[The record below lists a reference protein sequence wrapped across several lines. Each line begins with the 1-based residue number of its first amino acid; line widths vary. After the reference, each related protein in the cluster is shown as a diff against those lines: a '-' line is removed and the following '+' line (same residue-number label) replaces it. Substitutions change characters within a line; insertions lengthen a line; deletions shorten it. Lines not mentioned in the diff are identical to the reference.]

1 MRNLLIFISKYNAFF
16 LFIIFEI
23 ISLTTFVNYNNF
35 QKATFI
41 SSSNAVVGNIYLKA
55 DQITD
60 YFKLGITNDSLSK
73 ENARLRNQL
82 KSSFYV
88 DSSVKKTVID
98 TVYKQQ
104 YTYISA
110 RVINNSFT
118 RRNNYLTINRGSN
131 AGIKKGMGV
140 ICSSGVVGIVTFTG
154 PNLATVQSL
163 LHENTRISAML
174 LADSTNIN
182 IGSLI
187 WDNNLDATKAL
198 LINYMKQAKIKKGM
212 PVVTSG
218 YSLFPAG
225 TMLGHTNNMD
235 VKDSNNGTG
244 IEVNLSVNF
253 SNLQY
258 VYVVTNKLGPE
269 QERLEAQEKQ

>member
-1 MRNLLIFISKYNAFF
+1 MRNLLIFITKYNAFF

-23 ISLTTFVNYNNF
+23 IALITFVKNNDF

-41 SSSNAVVGNIYLKA
+41 SSSNEVVGNIYLKV
-55 DQITD
+55 DKLTD
-60 YFKLGITNDSLSK
+60 YLKLGITNDSLAQ
-73 ENARLRNQL
+73 ENARLHNQL

-88 DSSVKKTVID
+88 DSSVVKTVSD
-98 TVYKQQ
+98 SVYKQQ

-110 RVINNSFT
+110 RVINNSFN

-131 AGIKKGMGV
+131 AGIVKGMGV
-140 ICSSGVVGIVTFTG
+140 ISSSGVVGIVTYTG

-174 LADSTNIN
+174 ADSNN
-182 IGSLI
+182 VGSLI
-187 WDNNLDATKAL
+187 WDNNLDPTKAM
-198 LINYMKQAKIKKGM
+198 LINFMKQVKIKRGT

-218 YSLFPAG
+218 YSLFPTG
-225 TMLGHTNNMD
+225 TMLGHISNLD
-235 VKDSNNGTG
+235 VKDSNNSTG

-258 VYVVTNKLGPE
+258 VYVVKNKLALE
-269 QERLEAQEKQ
+269 QQSLEAQEKQ

>member
-16 LFIIFEI
+16 LFIIFEVA
-23 ISLTTFVNYNNF
+23 SLVIFVNYNNF

-41 SSSNAVVGNIYLKA
+41 SSSNEAVGNIYLKVN
-55 DQITD
+55 QLTD
-60 YFKLGITNDSLSK
+60 YFKLGITNDSLAR

-88 DSSVKKTVID
+88 DSSTVKTVSD

-110 RVINNSFT
+110 RVINNSFN

-131 AGIKKGMGV
+131 AGITKGMGV
-140 ICSSGVVGIVTFTG
+140 ICSSGVVGIVTYTG
-154 PNLATVQSL
+154 PNLSTIQSL

-174 LADSTNIN
+174 ADSNN
-182 IGSLI
+182 VGSLI
-187 WDNNLDATKAL
+187 WDNNLDPTKAM
-198 LINYMKQAKIKKGM
+198 LINFMKQVRIKKGT

-218 YSLFPAG
+218 YSLFPTG
-225 TMLGHTNNMD
+225 TMLGYINRLD
-235 VKDSNNGTG
+235 AKDSNNGTG

-253 SNLQY
+253 SNIQY
-258 VYVVTNKLGPE
+258 VYVVTNKLAQE
-269 QERLEAQEKQ
+269 QQGLEALEKQ

>member
-23 ISLTTFVNYNNF
+23 IALTTFIKNNDF

-41 SSSNAVVGNIYLKA
+41 SSSNEVVGNIYLKV
-55 DQITD
+55 DQLTD
-60 YFKLGITNDSLSK
+60 YLKLGITNDSLAQ

-88 DSSVKKTVID
+88 DSSVVKTVSD
-98 TVYKQQ
+98 TIYKQQ

-110 RVINNSFT
+110 RVINNSFN

-131 AGIKKGMGV
+131 AGITKGDGV
-140 ICSSGVVGIVTFTG
+140 ISSSGVVGIVINTG
-154 PNLATVQSL
+154 PDLATVQSL

-174 LADSTNIN
+174 ADSNN
-182 IGSLI
+182 VGSLI
-187 WDNNLDATKAL
+187 WDNNLDPTKAM
-198 LINYMKQAKIKKGM
+198 LINFMKQVKIKRGT

-218 YSLFPAG
+218 YSLFPTG
-225 TMLGHTNNMD
+225 TMLGHISNLD

-258 VYVVTNKLGPE
+258 VYVVKNKLALE
-269 QERLEAQEKQ
+269 QQGLEAQEKQ

>member
-23 ISLTTFVNYNNF
+23 IALVIFIKNNDF

-41 SSSNAVVGNIYLKA
+41 SSSNEVVGNIYLKV
-55 DQITD
+55 DQLTD
-60 YFKLGITNDSLSK
+60 YLKLGITNDSLAQ

-88 DSSVKKTVID
+88 DSSVVKTVND
-98 TVYKQQ
+98 TINKQQ
-104 YTYISA
+104 YTYIAA
-110 RVINNSFT
+110 RVINNSFN

-131 AGIKKGMGV
+131 AGILKGMGV
-140 ICSSGVVGIVTFTG
+140 ICSSGVVGIVTYTG
-154 PNLATVQSL
+154 PDLSTVQSL

-174 LADSTNIN
+174 ADSNN
-182 IGSLI
+182 VGSLI
-187 WDNNLDATKAL
+187 WDNNLDPTKAM
-198 LINYMKQAKIKKGM
+198 LINFMKQVKIKKGT

-218 YSLFPAG
+218 YSLFPTG
-225 TMLGHTNNMD
+225 TMLGHINNLD

-258 VYVVTNKLGPE
+258 VYVVTNKLAQE
-269 QERLEAQEKQ
+269 QQSLEAQEKQ

>member
-1 MRNLLIFISKYNAFF
+1 MRNLLIFITKYNAFF
-16 LFIIFEI
+16 LFVIFEI
-23 ISLTTFVNYNNF
+23 IALTIFVKNNNF

-41 SSSNAVVGNIYLKA
+41 SSSNKIVGNIYLKV
-55 DQITD
+55 DQLTD
-60 YFKLGITNDSLSK
+60 YLKLGITNDSLAQ

-88 DSSVKKTVID
+88 DSSVVKTVSD

-110 RVINNSFT
+110 RVINNSFN

-131 AGIKKGMGV
+131 AGIAKGMGV
-140 ICSSGVVGIVTFTG
+140 ISSSGVVGIVINTG
-154 PNLATVQSL
+154 PDLSTVQSL

-174 LADSTNIN
+174 ADSNN
-182 IGSLI
+182 VGSLI
-187 WDNNLDATKAL
+187 WDNNLDPTKAM
-198 LINYMKQAKIKKGM
+198 LINYMKQVKIKRGT

-218 YSLFPAG
+218 YSLFPTG
-225 TMLGHTNNMD
+225 TMLGRISNLD
-235 VKDSNNGTG
+235 VKGSNNGTG

-258 VYVVTNKLGPE
+258 VYVVKNKLALE
-269 QERLEAQEKQ
+269 QQSLEAQEKQ

>member
-16 LFIIFEI
+16 LFVIFEI
-23 ISLTTFVNYNNF
+23 VSLVTFVNYNNF

-41 SSSNAVVGNIYLKA
+41 SSSNQLVGTIYLKV

-60 YFKLGITNDSLSK
+60 YFKLGITNDSLSR

-88 DSSVKKTVID
+88 DSSVVKTVSD

-104 YTYISA
+104 YTYIAA

-131 AGIKKGMGV
+131 AGITKGMGV

-154 PNLATVQSL
+154 PNLSTIQSL

-174 LADSTNIN
+174 ADSNN
-182 IGSLI
+182 VGSLI
-187 WDNNLDATKAL
+187 WDNNLDPTKAM
-198 LINYMKQAKIKKGM
+198 LINIMKQVKIKKGT

-225 TMLGHTNNMD
+225 TMLGHINRLD
-235 VKDSNNGTG
+235 AKDSSNGTS

-258 VYVVTNKLGPE
+258 VYVVTNKLGAE
-269 QERLEAQEKQ
+269 QQGLEAQEKQ

>member
-1 MRNLLIFISKYNAFF
+1 MRNLLIFITKYNAFF

-23 ISLTTFVNYNNF
+23 TALITFVKYNNF
-35 QKATFI
+35 QQATFI
-41 SSSNAVVGNIYLKA
+41 SSSNEVVGTIYSKV
-55 DQITD
+55 DQLTD
-60 YFKLGITNDSLSK
+60 YFKLGITNDSLAS

-88 DSSVKKTVID
+88 DSSKVKTVND
-98 TVYKQQ
+98 TINKQQ

-118 RRNNYLTINRGSN
+118 GRNNYLTINRGSN
-131 AGIKKGMGV
+131 AGITKGMGV
-140 ICSSGVVGIVTFTG
+140 ISGSGVVGIVTNTG

-163 LHENTRISAML
+163 LHENTRISVM
-174 LADSTNIN
+174 LADSNN

-187 WDNNLDATKAL
+187 WDNNLDPTKAM
-198 LINYMKQAKIKKGM
+198 LINFMKQVKIKKGT

-225 TMLGHTNNMD
+225 TMLGYVNRLDAKN
-235 VKDSNNGTG
+235 SSNGTD
-244 IEVNLSVNF
+244 IEVSLSVNF
-253 SNLQY
+253 TSLQY
-258 VYVVTNKLGPE
+258 VYVVTNKLAQE
-269 QERLEAQEKQ
+269 QQRLEAQEKQ

>member
-1 MRNLLIFISKYNAFF
+1 MRNLLIFITKYNAFF

-23 ISLTTFVNYNNF
+23 IALTTFVKNNDF

-41 SSSNAVVGNIYLKA
+41 SSSNEVVGNIYLKV
-55 DQITD
+55 DQLTD
-60 YFKLGITNDSLSK
+60 YLKLGITNDSLAQ

-88 DSSVKKTVID
+88 DSSVVKTVSD

-110 RVINNSFT
+110 RVINNSFN

-131 AGIKKGMGV
+131 AGITKGMGV
-140 ICSSGVVGIVTFTG
+140 ISSSGVVGIVTYTG
-154 PNLATVQSL
+154 PDLATVQSL

-174 LADSTNIN
+174 ADSNN
-182 IGSLI
+182 VGSLV
-187 WDNNLDATKAL
+187 WDNNLDPTKAM
-198 LINYMKQAKIKKGM
+198 LINFMKQIKIKKGT

-218 YSLFPAG
+218 YSLFPTG
-225 TMLGHTNNMD
+225 TMLGHISNLD

-258 VYVVTNKLGPE
+258 VYVVKNKLALQQQG
-269 QERLEAQEKQ
+269 LEALEKQ

>member
-16 LFIIFEI
+16 LFIIFEVT
-23 ISLTTFVNYNNF
+23 SLVLFVKYNNF

-41 SSSNAVVGNIYLKA
+41 SSSNEAVGNIYLKVN
-55 DQITD
+55 QLTD
-60 YFKLGITNDSLSK
+60 YFKLGITNDSLAR
-73 ENARLRNQL
+73 ENASLRNQL

-88 DSSVKKTVID
+88 DSSSVKTVSD
-98 TVYKQQ
+98 TIYKQQ
-104 YTYISA
+104 YSYIA
-110 RVINNSFT
+110 AKVINNSFN

-131 AGIKKGMGV
+131 AGITKGMGV
-140 ICSSGVVGIVTFTG
+140 ICGSGVVGIVTQTG
-154 PNLATVQSL
+154 PNLSTVQSL

-174 LADSTNIN
+174 IDSNN
-182 IGSLI
+182 VGSLI
-187 WDNNLDATKAL
+187 WDNNLDPTKAM
-198 LINYMKQAKIKKGM
+198 LINILKQVKIKRGT

-225 TMLGHTNNMD
+225 TMLGHINRLD
-235 VKDSNNGTG
+235 AKDSNNGTG

-258 VYVVTNKLGPE
+258 VYVVTNKLAQE
-269 QERLEAQEKQ
+269 QQSLEAQEKQ

>member
-23 ISLTTFVNYNNF
+23 IALVTFVKNNDF

-41 SSSNAVVGNIYLKA
+41 SSSNEVVGNIYLKV
-55 DQITD
+55 DQLTD
-60 YFKLGITNDSLSK
+60 YLKLGITNDSLAQ

-88 DSSVKKTVID
+88 DSSVVKTVND
-98 TVYKQQ
+98 TVNKQQ
-104 YTYISA
+104 YTYIAA
-110 RVINNSFT
+110 RVINNSFN

-131 AGIKKGMGV
+131 AGVMKGMGV
-140 ICSSGVVGIVTFTG
+140 ICSSGVVGIVTYTG
-154 PNLATVQSL
+154 PDLATVQSL

-174 LADSTNIN
+174 ADSNN
-182 IGSLI
+182 VGSLI
-187 WDNNLDATKAL
+187 WDNNLDPTKAM
-198 LINYMKQAKIKKGM
+198 LINFMKQVKIKKGT

-218 YSLFPAG
+218 YSLFPTG
-225 TMLGHTNNMD
+225 TMLGHINNLD

-258 VYVVTNKLGPE
+258 VYVVTNKLAQE
-269 QERLEAQEKQ
+269 QQSLEAQEKQ

>member
-23 ISLTTFVNYNNF
+23 IALVTFVKNNNF

-41 SSSNAVVGNIYLKA
+41 SSSNEVVGNVYLKV
-55 DQITD
+55 DQLTD
-60 YFKLGITNDSLSK
+60 YLKLGITNDSLAQ

-82 KSSFYV
+82 KSSYYV
-88 DSSVKKTVID
+88 DSSVVKTVND
-98 TVYKQQ
+98 TVNKQQ

-110 RVINNSFT
+110 RVINNSFN

-131 AGIKKGMGV
+131 AGIMKGMGV
-140 ICSSGVVGIVTFTG
+140 ISGSGVVGIVTYTG
-154 PNLATVQSL
+154 PNLSTIQSL

-174 LADSTNIN
+174 ADSNN
-182 IGSLI
+182 VGSLI
-187 WDNNLDATKAL
+187 WDNNLDPTKAM
-198 LINYMKQAKIKKGM
+198 LINFMKQVKIKKGTA
-212 PVVTSG
+212 VVTSG
-218 YSLFPAG
+218 YSLFPTG
-225 TMLGHTNNMD
+225 TMLGHINNLD

-258 VYVVTNKLGPE
+258 VYVVINKLAQE
-269 QERLEAQEKQ
+269 QQSLEAQEKQ

>member
-1 MRNLLIFISKYNAFF
+1 MRNLLIFITKYNAFF

-23 ISLTTFVNYNNF
+23 TSLVFFLQYNDF
-35 QKATFI
+35 QKSSFI
-41 SSSNAVVGNIYLKA
+41 NSSNEVIGQIYAKENQLTDYLK
-55 DQITD
+55 
-60 YFKLGITNDSLSK
+60 LNSVNDSLSR

-88 DSSVKKTVID
+88 DSSQTKTVTD
-98 TVYKQQ
+98 SVFKQQ
-104 YTYISA
+104 YTYIA
-110 RVINNSFT
+110 AKVINNSFN

-131 AGIKKGMGV
+131 AGVKKGMGV
-140 ICSSGVVGIVTFTG
+140 ICASGVVGIVTYSG

-174 LADSTNIN
+174 TDSNN
-182 IGSLI
+182 VGSLI
-187 WDNNLDATKAL
+187 WDNNLDPTKAM
-198 LINYMKQAKIKKGM
+198 LINIMKQVKIKRGT

-218 YSLFPAG
+218 YSLFPEG
-225 TMLGHTNNMD
+225 TLLGNISKLD
-235 VKDSNNGTG
+235 ARDSNNGTG

-258 VYVVTNKLGPE
+258 VYVVTNKLALE
-269 QERLEAQEKQ
+269 QQSLEAREKQ

>member
-23 ISLTTFVNYNNF
+23 IALVTFVKNNNF
-35 QKATFI
+35 QKETFI
-41 SSSNAVVGNIYLKA
+41 TSSNEVVGNIYLKVN
-55 DQITD
+55 QLTD
-60 YFKLGITNDSLSK
+60 YLKLGITNDSLAR

-82 KSSFYV
+82 KTSYYV
-88 DSSVKKTVID
+88 DSSQVKTVND
-98 TVYKQQ
+98 TIYKQQ

-110 RVINNSFT
+110 KVINNSFN

-131 AGIKKGMGV
+131 AGITKGMGV
-140 ICSSGVVGIVTFTG
+140 ICSSGAVGIVTYTS

-174 LADSTNIN
+174 ADSNN
-182 IGSLI
+182 VGSLI
-187 WDNNLDATKAL
+187 WDNNLDPTKAM
-198 LINYMKQAKIKKGM
+198 LIGIMKQVKIKVGT

-218 YSLFPAG
+218 FSLFPEG
-225 TMLGHTNNMD
+225 TLLGRINNLNA
-235 VKDSNNGTG
+235 KDSNNGTG

-258 VYVVTNKLGPE
+258 VYVVVNKLAKE
-269 QERLEAQEKQ
+269 QEQLEAQEKP

>member
-16 LFIIFEI
+16 LFVIFEVA
-23 ISLTTFVNYNNF
+23 SLVIFVNYNNF

-41 SSSNAVVGNIYLKA
+41 SSSNEVVGNIYAKA
-55 DQITD
+55 DQLTD
-60 YFKLGITNDSLSK
+60 YLKLNITNDSLAS

-88 DSSVKKTVID
+88 DSSIVKTVND
-98 TVYKQQ
+98 TINKQQ

-110 RVINNSFT
+110 RVINNSFN

-131 AGIKKGMGV
+131 AGITKGMGV
-140 ICSSGVVGIVTFTG
+140 ISSSGVVGIVTFTG
-154 PNLATVQSL
+154 PNLATIQSL

-174 LADSTNIN
+174 TDSNN
-182 IGSLI
+182 VGSLI
-187 WDNNLDATKAL
+187 WDNNLDPTKAM
-198 LINYMKQAKIKKGM
+198 LINYMKQIKIKLGT

-218 YSLFPAG
+218 YSLFPKG
-225 TMLGHTNNMD
+225 TMLGHISKLDAKNS
-235 VKDSNNGTG
+235 SNGSG

-258 VYVVTNKLGPE
+258 VYVVTNKLAQE
-269 QERLEAQEKQ
+269 QEKLEAQEKQ

>member
-23 ISLTTFVNYNNF
+23 IALITFVKNNNF

-41 SSSNAVVGNIYLKA
+41 SSSNEVVGNVYLKV
-55 DQITD
+55 DQLTN
-60 YFKLGITNDSLSK
+60 YLKLGITNDSLAQ

-82 KSSFYV
+82 KSSFYI
-88 DSSVKKTVID
+88 DSSVVKTVND
-98 TVYKQQ
+98 TVNKQQ
-104 YTYISA
+104 YTYIAA
-110 RVINNSFT
+110 RVINNSFS

-131 AGIKKGMGV
+131 AGIMKGMGV
-140 ICSSGVVGIVTFTG
+140 ISSSGVVGIVTNTS

-174 LADSTNIN
+174 ADSNN
-182 IGSLI
+182 VGSLI
-187 WDNNLDATKAL
+187 WDNNLDPTKAM
-198 LINYMKQAKIKKGM
+198 LINFMKQVKIKKGT

-218 YSLFPAG
+218 YSLFPTG
-225 TMLGHTNNMD
+225 TMLGHINNLD

-258 VYVVTNKLGPE
+258 VYVVTNKLAQE
-269 QERLEAQEKQ
+269 QQSLEAQEKQ

>member
-16 LFIIFEI
+16 LFVIFEVTSI
-23 ISLTTFVNYNNF
+23 VVFIKYNNF

-41 SSSNAVVGNIYLKA
+41 SSSNEAIGNVYLKV
-55 DQITD
+55 DQLTD
-60 YFKLGITNDSLSK
+60 YLKLTNINDSLSR

-88 DSSVKKTVID
+88 DSSTVKTVTD
-98 TVYKQQ
+98 TIFKQQ

-110 RVINNSFT
+110 RVINNSFN

-131 AGIKKGMGV
+131 AGITKGMGV
-140 ICSSGVVGIVTFTG
+140 ICSTGVVGIVTFTG
-154 PNLATVQSL
+154 PNLSTVQSL

-174 LADSTNIN
+174 TDSNN
-182 IGSLI
+182 VGSLI
-187 WDNNLDATKAL
+187 WDNNLDPTKAM
-198 LINYMKQAKIKKGM
+198 LINIMKQVKIKRGT

-225 TMLGHTNNMD
+225 TMLGHINKLD
-235 VKDSNNGTG
+235 AKDSSNGTG

-258 VYVVTNKLGPE
+258 VYVVTNKMAQE
-269 QERLEAQEKQ
+269 QGALEAREKP

>member
-23 ISLTTFVNYNNF
+23 TSLIIFVKYNNF
-35 QKATFI
+35 QQATFI
-41 SSSNAVVGNIYLKA
+41 SSSNEVVGTIYAKV
-55 DQITD
+55 DQLTD
-60 YFKLGITNDSLSK
+60 YFKLGITNDSLAS

-88 DSSVKKTVID
+88 DSSVVKTVND
-98 TVYKQQ
+98 TVNKQQ

-110 RVINNSFT
+110 RVINNSFN

-131 AGIKKGMGV
+131 AGITKGMGV
-140 ICSSGVVGIVTFTG
+140 ISGSGVVGIVTNTG

-174 LADSTNIN
+174 ADSNN

-187 WDNNLDATKAL
+187 WDNNLDPTKAM
-198 LINYMKQAKIKKGM
+198 LINIMKQIKIKKGT

-225 TMLGHTNNMD
+225 TMLGYVNRLDAKN
-235 VKDSNNGTG
+235 SSNGTD
-244 IEVNLSVNF
+244 IEVRLSVNF
-253 SNLQY
+253 SSLQY
-258 VYVVTNKLGPE
+258 VYVVTNKLAQE
-269 QERLEAQEKQ
+269 QQSLEAQEKQ

>member
-23 ISLTTFVNYNNF
+23 IALITFVKNNNF

-41 SSSNAVVGNIYLKA
+41 SSSNEVVGTIYLKV
-55 DQITD
+55 DQLTD
-60 YFKLGITNDSLSK
+60 YLKLGITNDSLAQ

-88 DSSVKKTVID
+88 DSSVVKRVTDSI
-98 TVYKQQ
+98 YKQQ

-110 RVINNSFT
+110 KVINNSFN

-131 AGIKKGMGV
+131 AGITKGMGV
-140 ICSSGVVGIVTFTG
+140 ICSSGVVGIVTYTG
-154 PNLATVQSL
+154 PNLSTIQSL
-163 LHENTRISAML
+163 LHENTRVSAML
-174 LADSTNIN
+174 TDSNN
-182 IGSLI
+182 VGSII
-187 WDNNLDATKAL
+187 WDNNLDPTKAM
-198 LINYMKQAKIKKGM
+198 LINFMKQVKIKKGT

-218 YSLFPAG
+218 YSLFPTG
-225 TMLGHTNNMD
+225 TMIGYISRPD

-244 IEVNLSVNF
+244 IEVKLSVNF
-253 SNLQY
+253 SSLQY
-258 VYVVTNKLGPE
+258 VYVIKNKLALE
-269 QERLEAQEKQ
+269 QQGLEAQEKQ

>member
-1 MRNLLIFISKYNAFF
+1 MRNLLIFITKYNAFF

-23 ISLTTFVNYNNF
+23 IALTTFVKNNNF

-41 SSSNAVVGNIYLKA
+41 SSSNEVVGNIYLKV
-55 DQITD
+55 DKLTD
-60 YFKLGITNDSLSK
+60 YLKLGITNDSLAQ
-73 ENARLRNQL
+73 ENARLHNQL

-88 DSSVKKTVID
+88 DSSVVKTVSD
-98 TVYKQQ
+98 SVYKQQ

-110 RVINNSFT
+110 RVINNSFN

-131 AGIKKGMGV
+131 AGIVKGMGV
-140 ICSSGVVGIVTFTG
+140 ISSSGVVGIVTYTG

-174 LADSTNIN
+174 ADSNN
-182 IGSLI
+182 VGSLI
-187 WDNNLDATKAL
+187 WDNNLDPTKAM
-198 LINYMKQAKIKKGM
+198 LINFMKQVKIKRGT

-218 YSLFPAG
+218 YSLFPTG
-225 TMLGHTNNMD
+225 TMLGHISNLD
-235 VKDSNNGTG
+235 VKDSNNSTG

-258 VYVVTNKLGPE
+258 VYVVKNKLALE
-269 QERLEAQEKQ
+269 QQSLEAQEKQ

>member
-23 ISLTTFVNYNNF
+23 ISLVIFVKYNNF

-41 SSSNAVVGNIYLKA
+41 SSSNEAVGNIYLKVN
-55 DQITD
+55 QVTD
-60 YFKLGITNDSLSK
+60 YFKLGITNDSLAR

-82 KSSFYV
+82 KSSFYI
-88 DSSVKKTVID
+88 DSSQVKTIND

-104 YTYISA
+104 YTYIA
-110 RVINNSFT
+110 AKVINNSFN

-131 AGIKKGMGV
+131 AGITKGMGV
-140 ICSSGVVGIVTFTG
+140 ICGSGVVGIVTQTG
-154 PNLATVQSL
+154 PNLSTVQSL

-174 LADSTNIN
+174 ADSNN
-182 IGSLI
+182 VGSLI
-187 WDNNLDATKAL
+187 WDNNLDPTKAM
-198 LINYMKQAKIKKGM
+198 LINIMKQAKIKVGT

-225 TMLGHTNNMD
+225 TMLGHISKLD
-235 VKDSNNGTG
+235 AKDSNNGTG

-253 SNLQY
+253 SSLQY
-258 VYVVTNKLGPE
+258 VYVVTNKLAPE
-269 QERLEAQEKQ
+269 QQSLEAQEKQ

>member
-1 MRNLLIFISKYNAFF
+1 MRNLLIFITKYNAFF

-23 ISLTTFVNYNNF
+23 IALVTFVQNNDF

-41 SSSNAVVGNIYLKA
+41 NSSNQVVGNIYLKV
-55 DQITD
+55 DQLTD
-60 YFKLGITNDSLSK
+60 YLKLGITNDSLAQ

-88 DSSVKKTVID
+88 DSSVVKTVSD

-110 RVINNSFT
+110 RVINNSFN

-131 AGIKKGMGV
+131 AGITKGMGV
-140 ICSSGVVGIVTFTG
+140 ICSSGVVGIVTYTS
-154 PNLATVQSL
+154 PDLATVQSL

-174 LADSTNIN
+174 ADSNN
-182 IGSLI
+182 VGSLV
-187 WDNNLDATKAL
+187 WDNGLDPTKAM
-198 LINYMKQAKIKKGM
+198 LINFMKQIKIKKGT

-218 YSLFPAG
+218 YSLFPTG
-225 TMLGHTNNMD
+225 TMLGNISNLD

-258 VYVVTNKLGPE
+258 VYVVKNKLAL
-269 QERLEAQEKQ
+269 QQQSLEALEKQ

>member
-23 ISLTTFVNYNNF
+23 IALVTFVKNNDF

-41 SSSNAVVGNIYLKA
+41 SSSNEVVGNIYLKV
-55 DQITD
+55 DQLTD
-60 YFKLGITNDSLSK
+60 YLKLGITNDSLAQ

-88 DSSVKKTVID
+88 DSSVVKTVND
-98 TVYKQQ
+98 TINKQQ
-104 YTYISA
+104 YTYIAA
-110 RVINNSFT
+110 RVINNSFN

-131 AGIKKGMGV
+131 AGVMKGMGV
-140 ICSSGVVGIVTFTG
+140 ICSSGVVGIVTYTG
-154 PNLATVQSL
+154 PDLATVQSL

-174 LADSTNIN
+174 ADSNN
-182 IGSLI
+182 VGSLI
-187 WDNNLDATKAL
+187 WDNNLDPTKAM
-198 LINYMKQAKIKKGM
+198 LINFMKQVKIKKGT

-218 YSLFPAG
+218 YSLFPTG
-225 TMLGHTNNMD
+225 TMLGHINNLD

-258 VYVVTNKLGPE
+258 VYVVTNKLAQE
-269 QERLEAQEKQ
+269 QQSLEAQEKQ

>member
-1 MRNLLIFISKYNAFF
+1 MRNLLIFITKYNAFF
-16 LFIIFEI
+16 LFVIFEI
-23 ISLTTFVNYNNF
+23 IALTIFVKNNNF

-41 SSSNAVVGNIYLKA
+41 SSSNKIVGNIYLKV
-55 DQITD
+55 DQLTD
-60 YFKLGITNDSLSK
+60 YLKLGITNDSLAQ

-88 DSSVKKTVID
+88 DSSVVKTVSD

-110 RVINNSFT
+110 RVINNSFN

-131 AGIKKGMGV
+131 AGIAKGMGV
-140 ICSSGVVGIVTFTG
+140 ISSSGVVGIVINTG
-154 PNLATVQSL
+154 PDLSTVQSL

-174 LADSTNIN
+174 ADSNN
-182 IGSLI
+182 VGSLI
-187 WDNNLDATKAL
+187 WDNNLDPTKAM
-198 LINYMKQAKIKKGM
+198 LINYMKQVKIKRGT

-218 YSLFPAG
+218 YSLFPTG
-225 TMLGHTNNMD
+225 TMLGRISNLD

-258 VYVVTNKLGPE
+258 VYVVKNKLALE
-269 QERLEAQEKQ
+269 QQSLEAQEKQ

>member
-23 ISLTTFVNYNNF
+23 IALTTFVKNNNF

-41 SSSNAVVGNIYLKA
+41 SSSNEVIGNIYLKV
-55 DQITD
+55 DQLTD
-60 YFKLGITNDSLSK
+60 YLKLGITNDSLAR

-88 DSSVKKTVID
+88 DSSVVKTVSD
-98 TVYKQQ
+98 TIYKQQ

-110 RVINNSFT
+110 RVINNSFN

-131 AGIKKGMGV
+131 AGITKGDGV
-140 ICSSGVVGIVTFTG
+140 ICSSGVVGIVTYTG

-174 LADSTNIN
+174 ADSNN
-182 IGSLI
+182 VGSVI
-187 WDNNLDATKAL
+187 WDNNLDPTKAM
-198 LINYMKQAKIKKGM
+198 LINFMKQVTIKRGT

-218 YSLFPAG
+218 YSLFPTG
-225 TMLGHTNNMD
+225 TMLGHISNLD

-258 VYVVTNKLGPE
+258 VYVVKNKLALE
-269 QERLEAQEKQ
+269 QQSLEAQEKQ

>member
-1 MRNLLIFISKYNAFF
+1 MRNLLIFITKYNAFF
-16 LFIIFEI
+16 LFIIFEVT
-23 ISLTTFVNYNNF
+23 SLILFVKYNNF

-41 SSSNAVVGNIYLKA
+41 SSSNEVVGNIYA
-55 DQITD
+55 RVDQFTD
-60 YFKLGITNDSLSK
+60 YFKLGITNDSLAR

-88 DSSVKKTVID
+88 DSSTVKTVAD
-98 TVYKQQ
+98 TIYKQQ

-110 RVINNSFT
+110 RVINNSFN

-131 AGIKKGMGV
+131 AGIIKGMGV
-140 ICSSGVVGIVTFTG
+140 ISGSGVVGIVTFTG
-154 PNLATVQSL
+154 PNYATVQSL

-174 LADSTNIN
+174 ADSNN
-182 IGSLI
+182 VGSVI
-187 WDNNLDATKAL
+187 WDNNLDPTKAM
-198 LINYMKQAKIKKGM
+198 LINYSKQIKIVKGT

-218 YSLFPAG
+218 YSLFPVG
-225 TMLGHTNNMD
+225 TMIGYTSRQD

-244 IEVNLSVNF
+244 MEVNLSVNF

-258 VYVVTNKLGPE
+258 VYVVTDKFRLE
-269 QERLEAQEKQ
+269 QDRLEAQEKQ

>member
-23 ISLTTFVNYNNF
+23 TSLIIFVKYNNF
-35 QKATFI
+35 QQATFI
-41 SSSNAVVGNIYLKA
+41 SSSNEVVGTIYAKV
-55 DQITD
+55 DQLTD
-60 YFKLGITNDSLSK
+60 YFKLGITNDSLAS

-82 KSSFYV
+82 KSSFYI
-88 DSSVKKTVID
+88 DSSVVKTVND
-98 TVYKQQ
+98 TVNKQQ

-110 RVINNSFT
+110 RVINNSFN

-131 AGIKKGMGV
+131 AGITKGMGV
-140 ICSSGVVGIVTFTG
+140 ISGSGVVGIVTNTG

-174 LADSTNIN
+174 ADSNN

-187 WDNNLDATKAL
+187 WDNNLDPTKAM
-198 LINYMKQAKIKKGM
+198 LINIMKQIKIKKGT

-225 TMLGHTNNMD
+225 TMLGYVNRLDAKN
-235 VKDSNNGTG
+235 SSNGTD
-244 IEVNLSVNF
+244 IEVRLSVSF
-253 SNLQY
+253 SSLQY
-258 VYVVTNKLGPE
+258 VYVVTNKLAQE
-269 QERLEAQEKQ
+269 QQSLEAQEKQ

>member
-1 MRNLLIFISKYNAFF
+1 MRNLLIFITKYNAFF

-23 ISLTTFVNYNNF
+23 TALVTFVKYNNF
-35 QKATFI
+35 QQATFI
-41 SSSNAVVGNIYLKA
+41 SSSNQVVGTVYSKV
-55 DQITD
+55 DQLTD
-60 YFKLGITNDSLSK
+60 YFKLGITNDSLAS

-88 DSSVKKTVID
+88 DSSVVKTVND
-98 TVYKQQ
+98 TVNKQQ

-110 RVINNSFT
+110 RVINNSFN
-118 RRNNYLTINRGSN
+118 RRNNYITINRGSN
-131 AGIKKGMGV
+131 AGITKGMGV
-140 ICSSGVVGIVTFTG
+140 ISGSGVVGIVTFTG
-154 PNLATVQSL
+154 PNLSTIQSL

-174 LADSTNIN
+174 ADSNN

-187 WDNNLDATKAL
+187 WDNNLDPTKAM
-198 LINYMKQAKIKKGM
+198 LINIMKQIKIKKGT

-218 YSLFPAG
+218 YSLFPVG
-225 TMLGHTNNMD
+225 TMLGHISRLD
-235 VKDSNNGTG
+235 AKDSNNGTG

-258 VYVVTNKLGPE
+258 VYVVTDKYKPE
-269 QERLEAQEKQ
+269 QDKLEAQEKQ

>member
-16 LFIIFEI
+16 LFIIFEVTA
-23 ISLTTFVNYNNF
+23 LVVFVNYNNF

-41 SSSNAVVGNIYLKA
+41 SSSNEAIGNVYSKV
-55 DQITD
+55 DQLTD
-60 YFKLGITNDSLSK
+60 YLKLGIINDSLAR
-73 ENARLRNQL
+73 ENANLRNQL

-88 DSSVKKTVID
+88 DSSVVKTVND
-98 TVYKQQ
+98 TINKQQ

-110 RVINNSFT
+110 RVINNSFN

-131 AGIKKGMGV
+131 AGITKGMGV
-140 ICSSGVVGIVTFTG
+140 ISSSGVVGIVTFTG

-174 LADSTNIN
+174 ADSNN
-182 IGSLI
+182 VGSLI
-187 WDNNLDATKAL
+187 WDNNLDPTKGM
-198 LINYMKQAKIKKGM
+198 LINFMKQVKINVGT

-218 YSLFPAG
+218 FSLFPEG
-225 TMLGHTNNMD
+225 TMLGHISKLD
-235 VKDSNNGTG
+235 AKDSNNGTQ

-258 VYVVTNKLGPE
+258 VYVVTNKLAQE